1 MDEDILHLVD
11 GNPGAIEVMIKLM
24 QNYPDKLA
32 SILTLLQTNNI
43 RGMHIWII
51 YKLCNKNLDE
61 FILYPFDT
69 YKSDFKC
76 PTV

>member
-1 MDEDILHLVD
+1 MDEDILNLVN
-11 GNPGAIEVMIKLM
+11 GNPGAIEVMIKL

-51 YKLCNKNLDE
+51 YKLCKKNLDE

-69 YKSDFKC
+69 YKSVF
-76 PTV
+76 